1 MCPQLPDEP
10 LEGEWSRQGHRTR
23 IEMQKGGDG
32 SWGLSSCSGLVLAKY
47 RLTGVLDWM
56 ADGSFVEETE
66 KQVYL
71 LYLDVALALTLV
83 LAGGGDGVSVE

>member
-1 MCPQLPDEP
+1 VV
-10 LEGEWSRQGHRTR
+10 W
-23 IEMQKGGDG
+23 
-32 SWGLSSCSGLVLAKY
+32 VLAKY